1 MGVGTNP
8 GRPST
13 DLTGA
18 VLTFA
23 DEFDRPSIT
32 GPDGDGPW
40 FTPIHGGFGLAAFL
54 PPFTTEPPFYFD
66 KGVLTIRLAKRY
78 RAGPSISRTA
88 PFAWRSGTGAG
99 PPESSRA

>member
-13 DLTGA
+13 RPHWRGSDL
-18 VLTFA
+18 A
-23 DEFDRPSIT
+23 DEFDRLSIT

-66 KGVLTIRLAKRY
+66 KGVRLAKRY
-78 RAGPSISRTA
+78 RGWTLYFEDGS
-88 PFAWRSGTGAG
+88 FAWRSGTGAG